1 MLSKAEHLAET
12 ILRAKII
19 SNTRI
24 NNIVNLLVGAIIG
37 SKESAIKVYI
47 ACIVF

>member
-1 MLSKAEHLAET
+1 MLSKTEHLAET
-12 ILRAKII
+12 ILQAKII

-24 NNIVNLLVGAIIG
+24 NNIVNLHVVAIIG
-37 SKESAIKVYI
+37 SKASAIKVNI